1 MYTFY
6 GLEIRCR
13 LFVELDSIVE
23 KWERIDLFKR
33 SKEVLFLISNFYF
46 AWTKSRL
53 AALQASGG
61 CTNGSNN
68 THLALLPRPKHL
80 FILKLIS
87 LQYRSTTSQLFDIG
101 LDWFWSCMSKE
112 YEKKRFHMIKLYI
125 RLN

>member
-6 GLEIRCR
+6 GLEICCR
-13 LFVELDSIVE
+13 LFVELDSNVE
-23 KWERIDLFKR
+23 EWGRIDLFKR
-33 SKEVLFLISNFYF
+33 SKEVFFLISNFYF

-87 LQYRSTTSQLFDIG
+87 LQYRSMTQLFDIG
-101 LDWFWSCMSKE
+101 LDFWSCMSKE
-112 YEKKRFHMIKLYI
+112 YENKRFHMNTLYI